1 MNDQELLKNVNPSYT
16 TGKGCLVML
25 AGTGDPDAI
34 ELSGIIDLSELPQND
49 PMPENQTA
57 RDVVR
62 SYMVGQD
69 ARYSVWN
76 QIAADSDCD
85 VIIDLPCGYL
95 PHGLA
100 VARMGKTYYGFDLP
114 VVINDIEPAIYGIC
128 EKEQDIPRERIHY
141 RSVDATNYESM
152 KRALDGVKGRIC
164 IITDGMLALFNR
176 SELDEACRA
185 VRKLLSDFD
194 GEWYTADAMSVE
206 LMALSFE
213 GVMQQDPQIVRE
225 SVVSGSAAQSD
236 IDNAENPFISW
247 DVGRLKEYMEGQGF
261 QVDEFAFSE
270 KLPVLRSVDAETME
284 RLRASYSRMIE
295 WHLAPSKEAVVI
307 DPNLPFKLE
316 SSVKDGVFTVSIQG
330 RMDTITAPKLLE
342 RFQEAGE
349 EVSEINVDVS
359 RMSYVSSAGLRVL
372 LIMFKTLKDK
382 EHFKM
387 TGIND
392 DVRDILKMTGFDT
405 IFF

>member
-1 MNDQELLKNVNPSYT
+1 MIPPFCVPWWEENGYTPTDVLYLLQKLLNKLIHLRKIIRVVRQERTERRIKMNDQELLKNVNPSYT

-49 PMPENQTA
+49 PMPENQTT
-57 RDVVR
+57 RDIVR

-270 KLPVLRSVDAETME
+270 KLPVL
-284 RLRASYSRMIE
+284 
-295 WHLAPSKEAVVI
+295 
-307 DPNLPFKLE
+307 
-316 SSVKDGVFTVSIQG
+316 
-330 RMDTITAPKLLE
+330 
-342 RFQEAGE
+342 
-349 EVSEINVDVS
+349 
-359 RMSYVSSAGLRVL
+359 

-392 DVRDILKMTGFDT
+392 DVRDILKTTGFDT